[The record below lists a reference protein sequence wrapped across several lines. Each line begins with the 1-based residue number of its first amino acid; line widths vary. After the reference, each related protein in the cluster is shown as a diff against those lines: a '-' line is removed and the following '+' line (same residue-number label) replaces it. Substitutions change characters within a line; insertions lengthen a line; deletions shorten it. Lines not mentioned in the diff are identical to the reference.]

1 MYWQRVRVALLASIV
16 AMTAAH
22 AVVRAADAPPAPP
35 GPAPAPG
42 PHAVAP
48 APCGAAPCA
57 PATRKICV
65 TECVPEYYTTTRTV
79 YRSEKVCE
87 KYTAY
92 KCVSVPETRTR
103 TCTVYEKVPVC
114 ETRTRTFC
122 VSVPCVE
129 QRTCMEKFWVCK
141 PVTTCK
147 RKCVDKGHWECR
159 EVPCGP
165 SLKDRFK
172 KCCKSSCC
180 DPCACCCPC
189 PKTKTKKVWVPCKVW
204 VEEQCCKMKRVCEYR
219 PVTKC
224 VNTCKKEVRHET
236 YQVTVCKCVPRC
248 KTETYT
254 VCVEKKIPYEATRWV
269 CKCVPHQEQVTC
281 CRMVKRVVE
290 KEVPVCETCCPP
302 PCCNT
307 CCPKKCKKCRKCC
320 D

>member
-1 MYWQRVRVALLASIV
+1 
-16 AMTAAH
+16 MTAAH
-22 AVVRAADAPPAPP
+22 GVVRAADAPPPP
-35 GPAPAPG
+35 GPAPAAAPV
-42 PHAVAP
+42 PAP
-48 APCGAAPCA
+48 AHGPCA

-79 YRSEKVCE
+79 YRTEKVCE
-87 KYTAY
+87 NYTAY

-141 PVTTCK
+141 PVTTCH
-147 RKCVDKGHWECR
+147 RKCVDKGHYECR
-159 EVPCGP
+159 EVPC
-165 SLKDRFK
+165 KQRHHK
-172 KCCKSSCC
+172 KSGCC
-180 DPCACCCPC
+180 DPCNPCECCEC
-189 PKTKTKKVWVPCKVW
+189 PKTKTVKVWVPCKVW
-204 VEEQCCKMKRVCEYR
+204 VEEQSCKMQRVCEYR

-224 VNTCKKEVRHET
+224 VHTCKKEVRHET

-254 VCVEKKIPYEATRWV
+254 VCVEKKIPYQATREV
-269 CKCVPHQEQVTC
+269 CKCVPHQETVRC
-281 CRMVKRVVE
+281 CRMVQRVVE
-290 KEVPVCETCCPP
+290 KEVPVCDTGCQPSCCDGCQP
-302 PCCNT
+302 
-307 CCPKKCKKCRKCC
+307 KCRKHHRSRSCC